1 MNNNMNQEQQAI
13 LQNFVNLEEPLQES
27 SFKND
32 FEILRQAW
40 NIEIKK
46 PGCTQCI
53 KNGAKNKYTQIASN
67 MILHDFSI
75 EDSKKVLDKRNELN
89 KRHSEV
95 AKEIENEIQATIKE
109 MKGEEANPNKS
120 IIESLI
126 GESIDKNNTS
136 NEENTPDENNASNVE
151 QDSPPPP
158 PPAQKKEEV
167 NPFA

>member
-1 MNNNMNQEQQAI
+1 MNQEQQAI
-13 LQNFVNLEEPLQES
+13 LQNFVNLEEDLQES
-27 SFKND
+27 SFESD
-32 FEILRQAW
+32 FKILRQAW

-67 MILHDFSI
+67 MILHNFSI

-89 KRHSEV
+89 KKHNEV
-95 AKEIENEIQATIKE
+95 AKEIENEIQATIKQI
-109 MKGEEANPNKS
+109 KGEEVNPNKS

-126 GESIDKNNTS
+126 GESL
-136 NEENTPDENNASNVE
+136 EENNASGESLEENNASGE
-151 QDSPPPP
+151 KENSPPPIP
-158 PPAQKKEEV
+158 PQKKEDV